1 MKALNLEQMEQ
12 MEGGGFWAGVGCL
25 AFAATVSVATG
36 NPFVGIGANIVCQAL
51 LNPTDAY

>member
-12 MEGGGFWAGVGCL
+12 IEAGGFWAGVGCL
-25 AFAATVSVATG
+25 AAAATVTVATG
-36 NPFVGIGANIVCQAL
+36 NPFAGIGTNLVCQAL